1 MDSSRLIPAL
11 WNLRQSLS
19 QHYHHVFKM
28 PSAQINQPSNQ
39 IRLTNVSLVRMK
51 KGKKRYEIACY
62 KNTVT
67 SFRAG
72 NETDLDNVL
81 QIPNV
86 FLNVSKGQAAPNEDL
101 KKSFP
106 GMTRDEVVLEILKK
120 GEIQVGEKERSQ
132 ELERVHKEVIEMVAG
147 RLVDPKSKRV
157 YTTGMIEKALDQL
170 SSQGGHAG
178 RHAGK
183 SHNEAASEDRSKS
196 RDQSTAT
203 AESGTSTPARGDGD
217 VAKAQ
222 VEKAKPVWTG
232 VSTSKSS
239 KSQALEA
246 MKALI
251 AHQPIPVARAR
262 MRLRITCPTSILK
275 QNVKVAPKADGE
287 EAEKS
292 NVKDKILS
300 FVEQVES
307 QDVLGEEWEVVGFV
321 EPGSFKTLSEF
332 VSTQT
337 KGRARAEVLDMA
349 VTHEGD

>member
-1 MDSSRLIPAL
+1 MPA
-11 WNLRQSLS
+11 
-19 QHYHHVFKM
+19 
-28 PSAQINQPSNQ
+28 AQINQPSNQ

-67 SFRAG
+67 AYRSG
-72 NETDLDNVL
+72 VETDLDNVL

-86 FLNVSKGQAAPNEDL
+86 FLNVSKGQVAPNEDL

-106 GMTRDEVVLEILKK
+106 GMTRDEVVLEILNR
-120 GEIQVGEKERSQ
+120 GEIQVGEKERGA
-132 ELERVHKEVIEMVAG
+132 ELERLHKEVVEMVAA

-170 SSQGGHAG
+170 SSQGGHAAG
-178 RHAGK
+178 RQAGK
-183 SHNEAASEDRSKS
+183 GHGNEGERSQS
-196 RDQSTAT
+196 RGQSVAT
-203 AESGTSTPARGDGD
+203 NESGTSTPANGEANGE
-217 VAKAQ
+217 AA
-222 VEKAKPVWTG
+222 EKEKFKPKWTG
-232 VSTSKSS
+232 VTTSKSA

-246 MKALI
+246 IKALI

-262 MRLRITCPTSILK
+262 MRLRITCPTSVLK
-275 QNVKVAPKADGE
+275 QSVKSQPKAEGE
-287 EAEKS
+287 EPEKGT
-292 NVKDKILS
+292 VKDKILS
-300 FVEQVES
+300 YVEQVES
-307 QDVLGEEWEVVGFV
+307 QDVMGEEWEVVGFV

-332 VSTQT
+332 ISSQT

>member
-1 MDSSRLIPAL
+1 
-11 WNLRQSLS
+11 
-19 QHYHHVFKM
+19 M

-72 NETDLDNVL
+72 HETDLDSVL

-86 FLNVSKGQAAPNEDL
+86 FVNVSKGQVAPNEDL

-106 GMTRDEVVLEILKK
+106 GMSRDEIVLEILNK
-120 GEIQVGEKERSQ
+120 GEIQVGEKERGA
-132 ELERVHKEVIEMVAG
+132 ELERMQREVVEIVAG

-157 YTTGMIEKALDQL
+157 YTVGMIEKALDQL
-170 SSQGGHAG
+170 SSQGGHAVG
-178 RHAGK
+178 RQ
-183 SHNEAASEDRSKS
+183 AAKGQEGGAAADRSNS
-196 RDQSTAT
+196 REQSTAT
-203 AESGTSTPARGDGD
+203 TDSGEAS
-217 VAKAQ
+217 
-222 VEKAKPVWTG
+222 VEGEAAADKAKPKWTG
-232 VSTSKSS
+232 ITTNKSA

-275 QNVKVAPKADGE
+275 QTVKAPATKPASDDTSE
-287 EAEKS
+287 EAVKGT
-292 NVKDKILS
+292 VKDKILS

>member
-1 MDSSRLIPAL
+1 
-11 WNLRQSLS
+11 
-19 QHYHHVFKM
+19 M

-39 IRLTNVSLVRMK
+39 IKLTNVSLVRMK

-72 NETDLDNVL
+72 HETNLDDVL

-86 FLNVSKGQAAPNEDL
+86 FLNVSKGQVAPNDDL

-106 GMTRDEVVLEILKK
+106 GLTRDQIVLEILNK
-120 GEIQVGEKERSQ
+120 GEIQVGEKERGQ
-132 ELERVHKEVIEMVAG
+132 ELERVHREVVDMVAG

-178 RHAGK
+178 RG
-183 SHNEAASEDRSKS
+183 AAKGADDKTGGGSKDGSKS
-196 RDQSTAT
+196 RDRSAAT
-203 AESGTSTPARGDGD
+203 GATDSGANTPARSGGEE
-217 VAKAQ
+217 AARPI
-222 VEKAKPVWTG
+222 EKPKPLWTG
-232 VSTSKSS
+232 VTTTRSA
-239 KSQALEA
+239 KSQALDA

-251 AHQPIPVARAR
+251 AAQPIPVARAR
-262 MRLRITCPTSILK
+262 MRLRITCPSSVLK
-275 QNVKVAPKADGE
+275 QSVKSAPKADGE
-287 EAEKS
+287 EPERGT
-292 NVKDKILS
+292 VKDKILA
-300 FVEQVES
+300 FVEQVET
-307 QDVLGEEWEVVGFV
+307 QDMVGEEWEVVGFV
-321 EPGSFKTLSEF
+321 EPGSFKGLGDFISA
-332 VSTQT
+332 QT

>member
-1 MDSSRLIPAL
+1 
-11 WNLRQSLS
+11 
-19 QHYHHVFKM
+19 M

-39 IRLTNVSLVRMK
+39 IRLTNVSLVRLK

-62 KNTVT
+62 KNTVQ
-67 SFRAG
+67 SWRAG

-86 FLNVSKGQAAPNEDL
+86 FLNVSKGQVAPNDDI

-106 GMTRDEVVLEILKK
+106 GMSRDEVVQEILNK
-120 GEIQVGEKERSQ
+120 GELQVGEKERAQ
-132 ELERVHKEVIEMVAG
+132 ELDRVHKEVIEIVAG
-147 RLVDPKSKRV
+147 KLVDPKSKRV

-178 RHAGK
+178 RAAGK
-183 SHNEAASEDRSKS
+183 GRADGEDRSAS

-203 AESGTSTPARGDGD
+203 AASGSSTPARQANGDANGE
-217 VAKAQ
+217 A
-222 VEKAKPVWTG
+222 VEKSKPKWTG
-232 VSTSKSS
+232 VVTNKSS

-262 MRLRITCPTSILK
+262 MRLRITCPTSVTK
-275 QNVKVAPKADGE
+275 QSVKSAPKPEGD
-287 EAEKS
+287 EAQTGT
-292 NVKDKILS
+292 VKDKILS
-300 FVEQVES
+300 FVEQVET
-307 QDVLGEEWEVVGFV
+307 QDTTGEEWEVVGFV
-321 EPGSFKTLSEF
+321 EPGAFKILSDF
-332 VSTQT
+332 ISTQT

>member
-1 MDSSRLIPAL
+1 
-11 WNLRQSLS
+11 
-19 QHYHHVFKM
+19 M

-39 IRLTNVSLVRMK
+39 IRLTNVSLVRLK
-51 KGKKRYEIACY
+51 KGKKKFEIACY

-86 FLNVSKGQAAPNEDL
+86 FLNVNKGQVAPNEEL
-101 KKSFP
+101 KKAFP
-106 GMTRDEVVLEILKK
+106 GMTRDEVVLEILNK
-120 GEIQVGEKERSQ
+120 GEIQVGEKERGV
-132 ELERVHKEVIEMVAG
+132 ELERVHREVVEMVAG

-178 RHAGK
+178 RQAGK
-183 SHNEAASEDRSKS
+183 GKQGSGGGGAEEDRSKS
-196 RDQSTAT
+196 RGGDAT
-203 AESGTSTPARGDGD
+203 DSNASTPKKPSDTQASADGEE
-217 VAKAQ
+217 VKQ
-222 VEKAKPVWTG
+222 KPKPKWTG
-232 VSTSKSS
+232 VTTNKSS

-251 AHQPIPVARAR
+251 AHQPIPVAKAR

-275 QNVKVAPKADGE
+275 QTVKLTPQNSSDEQAPP
-287 EAEKS
+287 EKGS
-292 NVKDKILS
+292 VKDKILS
-300 FVEQVES
+300 YVEAVEN
-307 QDVLGEEWEVVGFV
+307 QDVVGEEWECVGFV
-321 EPGSFKTLSEF
+321 EPGSFKTLSDF
-332 VSTQT
+332 ISTQT

-349 VTHEGD
+349 VTSEGD